1 MTDDSNALADEL
13 DARLANADAALAA
26 AYPGDRGRRQ
36 PVHTVY
42 VPADRYDSGTVRGWA
57 EEAKRAAGRSRPV
70 RDGAGRS
77 AGPAA
82 QRRRRGLRAVTPQV
96 GLRGGRGSAH
106 RLRGRLR
113 HPARR

>member
-42 VPADRYDSGTVRGWA
+42 VPADRYDS
-57 EEAKRAAGRSRPV
+57 
-70 RDGAGRS
+70 
-77 AGPAA
+77 
-82 QRRRRGLRAVTPQV
+82 
-96 GLRGGRGSAH
+96 
-106 RLRGRLR
+106 
-113 HPARR
+113 AR

>member
-57 EEAKRAAGRSRPV
+57 EEAKRAA
-70 RDGAGRS
+70 
-77 AGPAA
+77 AGP
-82 QRRRRGLRAVTPQV
+82 RRSWPKRWTCGPASPSRSTSGYAEV